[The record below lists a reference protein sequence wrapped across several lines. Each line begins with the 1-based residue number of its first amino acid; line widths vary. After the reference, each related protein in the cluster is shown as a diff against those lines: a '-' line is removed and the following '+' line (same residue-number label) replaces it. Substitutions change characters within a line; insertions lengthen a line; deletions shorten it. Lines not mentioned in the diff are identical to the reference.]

1 MSAFKKCTLCG
12 HRWHSRNDFLEDP
25 STDMIGYQV
34 SFEDLSL
41 GLFLFNH
48 LECGTTLG
56 IPAGNFKDLYH
67 GPAFSERLLGT
78 KECQEY
84 CLHEDQLDPCPAKCE
99 CAYVREI
106 LQTVQRWPKK
116 CSNF

>member
-1 MSAFKKCTLCG
+1 MNAFKKCPLCG
-12 HRWHSRNDFLEDP
+12 RRWHSRNDFLEDP

-67 GPAFSERLLGT
+67 GPAFSERLFGT

-106 LQTVQRWPKK
+106 LQTVRRWPKK